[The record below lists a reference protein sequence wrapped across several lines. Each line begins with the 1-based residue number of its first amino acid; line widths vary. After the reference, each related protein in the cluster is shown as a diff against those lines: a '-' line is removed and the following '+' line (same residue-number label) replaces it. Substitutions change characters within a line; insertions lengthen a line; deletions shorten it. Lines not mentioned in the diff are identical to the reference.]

1 MRIISMSQKRF
12 KSLKPLDLPDN
23 IMHTESEL
31 FEFREKGKDKVFK
44 KLVYKSGQRFGNK
57 LYTLEMLD
65 SNKEYMPNN
74 FWIPDSILSVG
85 GSIEGFIIP
94 KVNGINLYSFLENKD
109 IKPKDKLF
117 YLKKIG
123 EMLNQLSYIR
133 KTTPLKDFYIND
145 LNVTNFIVNPSNC
158 ELSIINLDSAK
169 IGTNAACPARLL
181 TPKALLNNVKGKYN
195 INEDRD
201 VLGHVIADENSDLYC
216 YIMVILNYLYGSN
229 LNTVAIEE
237 FYEYM
242 NYLEYIGI
250 NQNLVSLFERI
261 VTNKNNKN
269 PEYLLSSITDE
280 QVYRASEKVYKR
292 VKK

>member
-1 MRIISMSQKRF
+1 MSQKRF

-44 KLVYKSGQRFGNK
+44 KLIFKNGQRFGNK

-85 GSIEGFIIP
+85 GSIEGFTIP

-158 ELSIINLDSAK
+158 ELSIIDLDSAK
-169 IGTNAACPARLL
+169 M
-181 TPKALLNNVKGKYN
+181 KK
-195 INEDRD
+195 
-201 VLGHVIADENSDLYC
+201 
-216 YIMVILNYLYGSN
+216 IM
-229 LNTVAIEE
+229 
-237 FYEYM
+237 
-242 NYLEYIGI
+242 
-250 NQNLVSLFERI
+250 
-261 VTNKNNKN
+261 
-269 PEYLLSSITDE
+269 
-280 QVYRASEKVYKR
+280 
-292 VKK
+292 